1 MGFVQDFQAGSI
13 VKELKKSLALRAVV
27 LRDGKMADVDA
38 AELVPGDIVKV
49 DEVTILWRRLL
60 PTVSNHS
67 HRAL

>member
-27 LRDGKMADVDA
+27 FRDGKMADVDA

-49 DEVTILWRRLL
+49 DEVTILPRLLL
-60 PTVSNHS
+60 PTVSDYS
-67 HRAL
+67 HRAP

>member
-60 PTVSNHS
+60 PTVSDHS
-67 HRAL
+67 NRAL